1 MRHRHYQVYFCYG
14 LSEQKS
20 ADKIRELVGNSFSSF
35 ANINKSENQGKI
47 LFIIPPEKCI
57 FRQNFSAMIYGIDQ
71 FKYQDV
77 LEILKN
83 PSKAKL
89 NEQSKDQIIKSQQNV
104 QQIVASDRTVYGINT
119 GFGPLCDVKI
129 SEEETAQLQH
139 NLIISHA
146 VGVGKPIQKD
156 ISKIMMIS
164 KIHALS
170 KGFSGV
176 SLDVIERLILM
187 LELDIIPV
195 VPEQGSVG
203 ASGDLA
209 PLAHLVLPLLGLGQ
223 VWVNDEIKVTSEVLE
238 KHNIQPLKLGPKE
251 GLGLINGTQFILAHA
266 IIGLSKFEYLLD
278 LADLTASM
286 SIEAYRGS
294 ASPFKKELHEIR
306 PFDGSQKVAERMRN
320 FLQDSDNL
328 KSHEFCDRVQDPYSM
343 RCVPQVHGASRNA
356 FEHLKQM
363 AETELNSVTDN
374 PIVLSAEESISG
386 GNFHGQLMALPLDYC
401 SLAAAELGN
410 ISDRRSYLLLEG
422 KYGLPKLL
430 VESSGLN
437 SGFMIPQYTSAALV
451 TENKTLCFPAS
462 ADSIPTSLGQEDHV
476 SMGSISGR
484 KFNQILGNLENII
497 AIELM
502 FAAQGLEFR
511 RPAKCSKIVEENYD
525 IIRSVVPKLED
536 DRLIGEDILKI
547 AELIR
552 EKRFFCEL
560 DFYCK
565 TAN

>member
-1 MRHRHYQVYFCYG
+1 
-14 LSEQKS
+14 
-20 ADKIRELVGNSFSSF
+20 
-35 ANINKSENQGKI
+35 
-47 LFIIPPEKCI
+47 
-57 FRQNFSAMIYGIDQ
+57 MIYGIDT
-71 FKYQDV
+71 FTISDIMA
-77 LEILKN
+77 ILDD
-83 PSKAKL
+83 PQKAKL
-89 NEQSKDQIIKSQQNV
+89 TKESKQKILQSQQNV

-146 VGVGKPIQKD
+146 VGVGKPIAKEL
-156 ISKIMMIS
+156 SKVMMIS

-176 SLDVIERLILM
+176 SLEVIERLIFM
-187 LELDIIPV
+187 LQEDIIPV

-209 PLAHLVLPLLGLGQ
+209 PLAHLVLPLLGLGK
-223 VWVNDEIKVTSEVLE
+223 VWQNNEIRNTADVLAE
-238 KHNIQPLKLGPKE
+238 KGIKPLILGPKE

-266 IIGLSKFEYLLD
+266 ILGLNKFEYLLD
-278 LADLTASM
+278 LADLTAALSL
-286 SIEAYRGS
+286 EAYRGS
-294 ASPFKKELHEIR
+294 ASPFKKELHDIR
-306 PFDGSQKVAERMRN
+306 PFSGSKKVAARMLK
-320 FLQDSDNL
+320 FLKNSENL
-328 KSHEFCDRVQDPYSM
+328 HAHEFCDRVQDPYSM

-356 FEHLKQM
+356 YEHLKNL
-363 AETELNSVTDN
+363 AEIELNSVTDN

-386 GNFHGQLMALPLDYC
+386 GNFHGQLLALPLDYC
-401 SLAAAELGN
+401 TLAAAELGN

-422 KYGLPKLL
+422 KFGLPRLL
-430 VESSGLN
+430 TESSGLN

-484 KFNQILGNLENII
+484 KFNQVLGNLENIL
-497 AIELM
+497 AVELM

-511 RPAKCSKIVEENYD
+511 RPAKCSKYVENAYAL
-525 IIRSVVPKLED
+525 IRTKVEKLED
-536 DRLIGEDILKI
+536 DRLIGEDMLAI

-552 EKRFFCEL
+552 ERKFEV
-560 DFYCK
+560 
-565 TAN
+565 N